1 MLEWT
6 EYIKIFVAI
15 LVIVNPLGAVPFYIS
30 LTTNMP
36 FAERRKIP
44 DVTAYSI
51 AIVLV
56 GAALVGELLLRFF
69 GISIA
74 SFKVGGG
81 ILLMLMAISMM
92 QARQSRSRQ
101 TPEEAIEAEEKESV
115 AVVPL
120 AIPLLAGPGAIST
133 VIIYSSQSSHPL
145 HYVLI
150 MSSGL
155 LVALAVWGAL
165 LSAEKVA
172 QLLGRTGINIAM
184 RIMGILLAA
193 IAVEFIASGAG
204 SLLPGL
210 MGSSR
215 IM

>member
-30 LTTNMP
+30 LTTNVAP
-36 FAERRKIP
+36 ADRRRIP
-44 DVTAYSI
+44 NTTSLSI
-51 AIVLV
+51 AVVLI
-56 GAALVGELLLRFF
+56 ASALVGEALLRFF

-74 SFKVGGG
+74 SFRVGGG

-101 TPEEAIEAEEKESV
+101 TPEEAMEAEEKDSI

-133 VIIYSSQSSHPL
+133 MIIYASLSNHPM
-145 HYVLI
+145 HYGMLMV
-150 MSSGL
+150 SGI
-155 LVALAVWGAL
+155 LVAAAVWTAL
-165 LSAEKVA
+165 LSAERVA
-172 QLLGRTGINIAM
+172 RLLGRTGINIAM
-184 RIMGILLAA
+184 RLMGILLAA
-193 IAVEFIASGAG
+193 IAIEFIASGALD
-204 SLLPGL
+204 LLPGL
-210 MGSSR
+210 QG
-215 IM
+215 

>member
-1 MLEWT
+1 MLEFS

-30 LTTNMP
+30 LTTNMSLP
-36 FAERRKIP
+36 ERKRIP
-44 DVTAYSI
+44 NTTALSI

-56 GAALVGELLLRFF
+56 ASALIGEALLKFF
-69 GISIA
+69 GISIS

-101 TPEEAIEAEEKESV
+101 TPEEAIEAEEKDSV

-133 VIIYSSQSSHPL
+133 VIIYTTQSSHPL
-145 HYVLI
+145 HYLLI
-150 MSSGL
+150 MVGGL
-155 LVALAVWGAL
+155 LVAAAVWIAL
-165 LSAEKVA
+165 KSAERVA
-172 QLLGRTGINIAM
+172 KLLGRTGINIAM
-184 RIMGILLAA
+184 RLMGILLAA
-193 IAVEFIASGAG
+193 IAVEFMAG
-204 SLLPGL
+204 GLVGLLPGL
-210 MGSSR
+210 A
-215 IM
+215 